1 MRITDSI
8 SITRRLIVTVLV
20 LELLSAV
27 ALIAAITV
35 HERHVQLRT
44 FDASLIATAESLMGA
59 VQDTEDKD
67 DNVMLDLREVQVA
80 KDAAFIVSDER
91 GRVLGLLGAPPHFA
105 IPSSATP
112 AFHNVDIGGRGYRF
126 LVLQAIRIVDPG
138 DPGGGVRHRITI
150 IYGIPDGH
158 IWHEVLDA
166 IRFFAIATAILLG
179 ITALFMAWLV
189 RKGLSPVYE
198 LAREAERISAS
209 NWHFEAP
216 ASAKKT
222 VELQPLASALEV
234 ALACLH
240 RSFEQQRRFTN
251 DAAHEL
257 KTDLAIVKSSLQLL
271 SMRKRTVEEYSRG
284 LALSLDDFT
293 RLEMTVQKMLA
304 LARLEQPEQFDAPA
318 TPSQHCSLRD
328 VIEDAVNQSRPLAEL
343 KEIAVTFDASAD
355 ARVPI
360 DCHDAFLLCSNILL
374 NSLQHSP
381 QAATVRIMLD
391 LTEGTARFRT
401 QDQGEGISEEE
412 LAHIFEP
419 FYRGD
424 PSRSRKTG
432 GTGLGLSIC
441 KAICERAGGS
451 IEIANHPGGGALVT
465 VILPADRVVANSA
478 PSVSIT
484 V

>member
-1 MRITDSI
+1 
-8 SITRRLIVTVLV
+8 
-20 LELLSAV
+20 
-27 ALIAAITV
+27 
-35 HERHVQLRT
+35 
-44 FDASLIATAESLMGA
+44 
-59 VQDTEDKD
+59 
-67 DNVMLDLREVQVA
+67 
-80 KDAAFIVSDER
+80 
-91 GRVLGLLGAPPHFA
+91 
-105 IPSSATP
+105 
-112 AFHNVDIGGRGYRF
+112 
-126 LVLQAIRIVDPG
+126 
-138 DPGGGVRHRITI
+138 
-150 IYGIPDGH
+150 
-158 IWHEVLDA
+158 
-166 IRFFAIATAILLG
+166 
-179 ITALFMAWLV
+179 
-189 RKGLSPVYE
+189 
-198 LAREAERISAS
+198 
-209 NWHFEAP
+209 
-216 ASAKKT
+216 
-222 VELQPLASALEV
+222 
-234 ALACLH
+234 
-240 RSFEQQRRFTN
+240 
-251 DAAHEL
+251 
-257 KTDLAIVKSSLQLL
+257 
-271 SMRKRTVEEYSRG
+271 
-284 LALSLDDFT
+284 
-293 RLEMTVQKMLA
+293 
-304 LARLEQPEQFDAPA
+304 
-318 TPSQHCSLRD
+318 